1 MKFKKGEKKERVAVD
16 SHKSSTKF
24 VAVDKDEVQPV
35 EIQSNEKTEDEA
47 AARDLI
53 LKARKERKQQR
64 KEQIKS
70 QNTQQGDQS
79 VQAGQSAWNFE
90 ADYNDHFETPKVAYQ
105 DLQPTLQIIS
115 EELQKPSSEIVFYDP
130 YYCQGNM
137 VTYLHE
143 LSFPNII
150 NQNRDFYADIKHN
163 RIPSTC

>member
-24 VAVDKDEVQPV
+24 AAVDKDVVQPV
-35 EIQSNEKTEDEA
+35 EIPANEKTENEA
-47 AARDLI
+47 ARELI
-53 LKARKERKQQR
+53 LKARKERKKQR
-64 KEQIKS
+64 KEQNKS
-70 QNTQQGDQS
+70 QNTQQGDQA
-79 VQAGQSAWNFE
+79 VQVGQSAWNFE

-105 DLQPTLQIIS
+105 DLQPTLQIIC

-150 NQNRDFYADIKHN
+150 NHNRDFYADIKHN
-163 RIPSTC
+163 CVPSKC